1 MGNVLGAEIQ
11 RATPKMIQYLI
22 DAGILFIG
30 EDGQLHVVDKK
41 LEEGDTKNE
50 RNWKQHCKTC
60 WRGCREF

>member
-50 RNWKQHCKTC
+50 RN
-60 WRGCREF
+60 